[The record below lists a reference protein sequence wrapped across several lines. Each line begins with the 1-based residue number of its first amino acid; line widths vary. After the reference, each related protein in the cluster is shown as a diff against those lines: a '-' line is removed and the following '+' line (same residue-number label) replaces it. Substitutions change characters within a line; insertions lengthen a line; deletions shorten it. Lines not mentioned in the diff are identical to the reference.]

1 MKNVLTTPKAY
12 MLAGLLIIAVTAL
25 AWQTKTKKQPHDTTT
40 TANAAGGDTTPTRKH
55 ITRQNDININLD
67 GLDKSLEGLDINL
80 KNLDVNLSGL
90 DTCISKS
97 IKLALS
103 NINFEEI
110 GKTTRDAVNN
120 IDWKGIQTDI
130 NNAMRDVH
138 VELKNIDWDK
148 ISADIKVAADE
159 VKNAHIEVNVQEIV
173 NNAME
178 KASEGIEVAK
188 VELKR
193 LKEFVNELD
202 KDGLIKKND
211 GYKLEWKDD
220 GSLYINGKKQPKEV
234 SDKYHKYYKEGG
246 YTISNDGDETESL

>member
-12 MLAGLLIIAVTAL
+12 MLAGLLVIAVTAL

-55 ITRQNDININLD
+55 ITKQNDININID
-67 GLDKSLEGLDINL
+67 GLDESLGQLNVNM
-80 KNLDVNLSGL
+80 KNLDINLSGL
-90 DTCISKS
+90 DTCIEKN

-110 GKTTRDAVNN
+110 GKTTRDAVNSIN
-120 IDWKGIQTDI
+120 WKDIQNDI

-148 ISADIKVAADE
+148 ISADIKKAGDE
-159 VKNAHIEVNVQEIV
+159 VKNVHVDVNVQDIV

-178 KASEGIEVAK
+178 KAREGIEVAK
-188 VELKR
+188 VELKKYR
-193 LKEFVNELD
+193 DFINELD
-202 KDGLIKKND
+202 RDGLINKKD
-211 GYKLEWKDD
+211 GYRLEWKSD

-246 YTISNDGDETESL
+246 YSISNDGEEAESL

>member
-12 MLAGLLIIAVTAL
+12 MLAGLLVIAVTAL

-55 ITRQNDININLD
+55 ITKQNDININLD
-67 GLDKSLEGLDINL
+67 GLDKSLEGLDVNL
-80 KNLDVNLSGL
+80 KNLDINLSGL
-90 DTCISKS
+90 DTSIEKT
-97 IKLALS
+97 IKLALA

-110 GKTTRDAVNN
+110 GKTTREALNN
-120 IDWKGIQTDI
+120 IDWKQMQTDI
-130 NNAMRDVH
+130 NNAMRDVK
-138 VELKNIDWDK
+138 VEVKNIDWDK

-159 VKNAHIEVNVQEIV
+159 VKKAHIDVNVQDLV

-178 KASEGIEVAK
+178 KAAEGIEAAK
-188 VELKR
+188 VEVKR
-193 LKEFVNELD
+193 YKDFINELD
-202 KDGLIKKND
+202 KDGLINKKD

-220 GSLYINGKKQPKEV
+220 GSLYINGKKQPKDV

-246 YTISNDGDETESL
+246 FSISNDGDETESL